1 MIQSLE
7 RAFAILQLL
16 DQQEPAA
23 EGLGAQDV
31 ATRMGLKF
39 PTAHSFLKSLVELG
53 YLERVP
59 TSGKYRVSAKLARL
73 GNRQGRLKAL
83 EAIATREIE
92 GLAERFHETVSLSLE
107 VDYQRQGLVLSE
119 STQELRVVQ
128 RHGDGTFYPYPVGR
142 VHLSRM
148 GPARLDAFV
157 AERGL
162 PTGEWPGVTTREE
175 LDAALERIRREG
187 LRGEAQRSDRG
198 RRLGCARPRTGR
210 GAERRPLPGPA
221 LAPLRRGQVPRDHSR
236 LAGIRPE
243 DHDGDAGAVT
253 AAGSSTPTGTGESSC
268 IH

>member
-187 LRGEAQRSDRG
+187 CEVKRNEAIGAAALAVPVLGLEEELNAALCLVLPLLRFDAARCREIIVALQESAQRI
-198 RRLGCARPRTGR
+198 T
-210 GAERRPLPGPA
+210 
-221 LAPLRRGQVPRDHSR
+221 
-236 LAGIRPE
+236 
-243 DHDGDAGAVT
+243 T
-253 AAGSSTPTGTGESSC
+253 AMQEQ
-268 IH
+268 